1 MTFLFDS
8 SSLILLIRSP
18 HEERKVR
25 TLMETKIL
33 DLTYYEIGNTVW
45 KESELLKLLTE
56 DELDKVVNAILKS
69 LASVES
75 IKLSTSDFVGIL
87 EIARR
92 ERLTFYDSS
101 YLYVAKDNN
110 MTLVSEDGKLSR
122 IAKKYTKTQTVHSLL

>member
-1 MTFLFDS
+1 MTFLFDA

-18 HEERKVR
+18 KEERKLS
-25 TLMETKIL
+25 TLKETKIL

-45 KESELLKLLTE
+45 KESELLKSLTK

-69 LASVES
+69 LAIVES
-75 IKLSTSDFVGIL
+75 IKLSTSDFADIL
-87 EIARR
+87 DIARR

-101 YLYVAKDNN
+101 YLYVAKGNN

-122 IAKKYTKTQTVHSLL
+122 AAKKYTNTQTVHSLL